1 MSSDCPTLDVYV
13 YGVIRLTCFPLTVLF
28 FAKPKED
35 LEASLKEL
43 RVDRPADWD
52 EPKSSP
58 QLPKM
63 PWQK

>member
-43 RVDRPADWD
+43 RVDRPAD
-52 EPKSSP
+52 
-58 QLPKM
+58 
-63 PWQK
+63 